1 MTAAKPTPAADA
13 DAVDADKPEAT
24 AVKRR
29 WITIPKRVWGTFLAI
44 VAAGPASVGLVF
56 TLFPDTKPD
65 PGNLVTAELKTSEID
80 PVVSLGDYKLDIR
93 EGKTSPN
100 LAKRLGTVVYL
111 TITVEGRKH
120 HDLALFQRLY
130 DAKTHVRIPIEGGDA
145 RVAVPSSRF
154 HPETPNDHWVTPIWI
169 DPATPPSRRVFVR
182 FELYNGP
189 SMLAFADS
197 RPFRFPKQPNRFE

>member
-1 MTAAKPTPAADA
+1 MTPTEPAPKADAPAAG
-13 DAVDADKPEAT
+13 KGR
-24 AVKRR
+24 RR
-29 WITIPKRVWGTFLAI
+29 WVVVPKRVWATFLAV

-65 PGNLVTAELKTSEID
+65 PGNLVTAEIRTAQID
-80 PVVSLGDYKLDIR
+80 PSVSLGDYILDIR
-93 EGKTSPN
+93 EGSTSPN

-111 TITVEGRKH
+111 SISVEGRKH

-130 DAKTHVRIPIEGGDA
+130 DAKTHVRVPVAGGDA
-145 RVAVPSSRF
+145 RQAVPSSWF

-182 FELYNGP
+182 FELYNGA

-197 RPFRFPKQPNRFE
+197 RPFSFPKQPNRFG